1 MINSRFSIVVIVG
14 LVFVV
19 LGLSAFTVG
28 ERELAI
34 KLQVG
39 RVVQANYDPGL
50 HFKIPVYQ
58 TVRKFPSQ
66 ILKIDDAPQ
75 RVFTLERTAMT
86 VDYFVKWRIVDEVPF
101 YTSTGGSQ
109 AVAMDRLREIIKNS
123 IVTEFGK
130 RTIVEAI
137 SVERVAL
144 MRDMLENAA
153 ETAQG
158 LGIEVVDFRVK
169 QVEFVA
175 EVRNSVYRQ
184 MREERARVAAETRS
198 EGEEAAELIRSTA
211 DKDRTVL
218 MANAYRDGQI
228 IRGEGDA
235 KAADIYARAYNKDA
249 EFYAFYRSITAY
261 KNSMGKAGDLLS
273 SRACCHSYRRENIV
287 SWWRKSHNWETITS
301 GR

>member
-1 MINSRFSIVVIVG
+1 MNNSRFPVILILG
-14 LVFVV
+14 FIFVAI
-19 LGLSAFTVG
+19 GLSAFTVN

-39 RVVQANYDPGL
+39 EVVQAKLEPGL
-50 HFKIPVYQ
+50 HFKIPILQ
-58 TVRKFPSQ
+58 TVRKFPSR

-86 VDYFVKWRIVDEVPF
+86 VDYFVKWQIVDEVPF

-109 AVAMDRLREIIKNS
+109 DVAMDRLREIIKNS

-137 SVERVAL
+137 SVERVEL
-144 MRDMLENAA
+144 MRDMLANAT

-158 LGIEVVDFRVK
+158 LGVELVDFRVK
-169 QVEFVA
+169 QVEFVS
-175 EVRNSVYRQ
+175 EVRNSVYEQ
-184 MREERARVAAETRS
+184 MREERARVAAETRA
-198 EGEEAAELIRSTA
+198 EGREASELIRSTA

-218 MANAYRDGQI
+218 LANAYRDGQI

-235 KAADIYARAYNKDA
+235 RAAGIYANAYTKDA
-249 EFYAFYRSITAY
+249 EFYSFYRSIDAY
-261 KNSMGKAGDLLS
+261 KKSMGNAGDLLVLDPNNEFFRYLNQS
-273 SRACCHSYRRENIV
+273 SGEQ
-287 SWWRKSHNWETITS
+287 
-301 GR
+301 

>member
-1 MINSRFSIVVIVG
+1 VNNSRFSIVVIVG

-39 RVVQANYDPGL
+39 KVVEANYDPGL

-137 SVERVAL
+137 SVERVEL
-144 MRDMLENAA
+144 MQDMLENAA

-158 LGIEVVDFRVK
+158 LGIAVVDFRVK

-198 EGEEAAELIRSTA
+198 EGEEAAELIKSTA
-211 DKDRTVL
+211 DKDRTIL
-218 MANAYRDGQI
+218 LANAYRDGQI

-235 KAADIYARAYNKDA
+235 KAADIYGRAYNKDA
-249 EFYAFYRSITAY
+249 EFYAFYRSISAY
-261 KNSMGKAGDLLS
+261 KNSMGKSGDLLVLDPNNEFFRYLNQS
-273 SRACCHSYRRENIV
+273 SGEQ
-287 SWWRKSHNWETITS
+287 
-301 GR
+301 